1 MATKVTPRFVR
12 GRLCVVFYLRNYFSV
27 LRSGDSFMHMADA
40 LISPVVGG
48 VMWAVSAGA
57 ASYAAHKLKNDLN
70 EKKVPLMG
78 VLGAFIF
85 AAQMINFTIPGTGS
99 SGHLVGG
106 LLLSILAGPHAAF
119 LTIIS
124 ILTVQALF
132 FADGGL
138 LALGCN
144 IINMGFFP
152 CYLAYPLF
160 YKPLIGKA
168 PGKVRL
174 SAAAVISS
182 VIGLQFGAFS
192 VVLETV
198 SSGITALPFSTFV
211 LLMLPIH
218 LAIGAVE
225 GLITAAVICFIRQ
238 EAPSLL
244 DNQPFFSK
252 KALSGFLA
260 AAILVSGMLSWAAST
275 KPDGLEWSIAAV
287 TGEEELTASGSIH
300 DFFADLQK
308 KTAFFP
314 DYNFKDDTADSKD
327 AAASSPTVW
336 PAVDAGS
343 SAAGVT
349 GAIITLLLVFG
360 AGKAVQFATKH

>member
-1 MATKVTPRFVR
+1 
-12 GRLCVVFYLRNYFSV
+12 
-27 LRSGDSFMHMADA
+27 MHMADA

-48 VMWAVSAGA
+48 VLWAVSAGA
-57 ASYAAHKLKNDLN
+57 ASYAARQLKNELN
-70 EKKVPLMG
+70 EKKAPLMG

-106 LLLSILAGPHAAF
+106 LLLSILMGPHAAF

-152 CYLAYPLF
+152 CYFAYPLL
-160 YKPLIGKA
+160 YKPIAGNM
-168 PGKVRL
+168 PGKIRL
-174 SAAAVISS
+174 TVAAVSAS
-182 VIGLQFGAFS
+182 VIGLQLGAFS
-192 VVLETV
+192 VVLETTF
-198 SSGITALPFSTFV
+198 SGITALPFATFV

-218 LAIGAVE
+218 LAIGAIE

-238 EAPSLL
+238 EAPALL
-244 DNQPFFSK
+244 DSRPLFGK
-252 KALSGFLA
+252 KVLLGFLT
-260 AAILVSGMLSWAAST
+260 AAILVSGVLSWAAST
-275 KPDGLEWSIAAV
+275 NPDGLEWSVAAV
-287 TGEEELTASGSIH
+287 TGEEELTAAGTTH
-300 DFFADLQK
+300 TFFADLQK
-308 KTAFFP
+308 KIAVFP
-314 DYNFKDDTADSKD
+314 DYNFKAD
-327 AAASSPTVW
+327 AAEPQDATTPKAAW

-343 SAAGVT
+343 SIAGAT
-349 GAIITLLLVFG
+349 GALITLLLVFG
-360 AGKAVQFATKH
+360 AGKAVQFAAKH

>member
-1 MATKVTPRFVR
+1 
-12 GRLCVVFYLRNYFSV
+12 
-27 LRSGDSFMHMADA
+27 MHMADA

-57 ASYAAHKLKNDLN
+57 ASYAARQLKNELN
-70 EKKVPLMG
+70 EKKAPLMG

-106 LLLSILAGPHAAF
+106 LLLSILMGPHAAF

-152 CYLAYPLF
+152 CYFAYPLL
-160 YKPLIGKA
+160 YKPLAGDM
-168 PGKVRL
+168 PGKMRL
-174 SAAAVISS
+174 TAAAVVAS
-182 VIGLQFGAFS
+182 VVGLQLGAFS
-192 VVLETV
+192 VVLETT
-198 SSGITALPFSTFV
+198 SSGITALPFATFV

-218 LAIGAVE
+218 LGIGAIE

-238 EAPSLL
+238 EAPALL
-244 DNQPFFSK
+244 DNRPVFGK
-252 KALSGFLA
+252 KVLLGFLT
-260 AAILVSGMLSWAAST
+260 AAILVSGVLSWAAST
-275 KPDGLEWSIAAV
+275 NPDGLEWSVAAL
-287 TGEEELTASGSIH
+287 TGEEELTAAGTTH
-300 DFFADLQK
+300 AFFADLQK
-308 KTAFFP
+308 KIAVFP
-314 DYNFKDDTADSKD
+314 DYNFKED
-327 AAASSPTVW
+327 AAEPQDVAPFKSAW

-343 SAAGVT
+343 SVAGVT
-349 GAIITLLLVFG
+349 GALITLLLVFG
-360 AGKAVQFATKH
+360 AGKAVQFAAKH